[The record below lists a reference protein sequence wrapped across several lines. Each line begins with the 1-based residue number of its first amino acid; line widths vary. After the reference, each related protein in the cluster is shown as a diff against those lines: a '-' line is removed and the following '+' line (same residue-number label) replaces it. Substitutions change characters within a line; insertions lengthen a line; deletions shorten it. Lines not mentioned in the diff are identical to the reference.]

1 MTDQTTPGT
10 DLIVHPLTGETLAID
25 APTDVLAAALDEH
38 RTLLSLMAE
47 YKTVLQAEVLRR
59 MDAANSRSE
68 PIGGY
73 KITVNAPRVE
83 EYNAD
88 ALRERLEQLVDDG
101 VLDPVVPDRV
111 IAPPKPP
118 APKVDKREVN
128 KLKGHPDD
136 RVRQAVA
143 ESCEEVPQ
151 NRTVKIERVA

>member
-1 MTDQTTPGT
+1 MTGT
-10 DLIVHPLTGETLAID
+10 DLIVHPLTGETLPLD
-25 APTDVLAAALDEH
+25 APTDLLAKALEEH

-47 YKTVLQAEVLRR
+47 YKTTLQAEVLRR

-68 PIGGY
+68 RIADY

-83 EYNAD
+83 EYNVD
-88 ALRERLEQLVDDG
+88 ALRDRLEQLVSDG
-101 VLDPVVPDRV
+101 VLDPIVPDRV

-151 NRTVKIERVA
+151 TRTVKIERVA

>member
-1 MTDQTTPGT
+1 MTDQTTGT
-10 DLIVHPLTGETLAID
+10 DVIVHPLTGETTALD

-83 EYNAD
+83 EYNVD
-88 ALRERLEQLVDDG
+88 ALRDRLEQLVSDG
-101 VLDPVVPDRV
+101 VLDPIVPDRV

-151 NRTVKIERVA
+151 TRTVKIERVA